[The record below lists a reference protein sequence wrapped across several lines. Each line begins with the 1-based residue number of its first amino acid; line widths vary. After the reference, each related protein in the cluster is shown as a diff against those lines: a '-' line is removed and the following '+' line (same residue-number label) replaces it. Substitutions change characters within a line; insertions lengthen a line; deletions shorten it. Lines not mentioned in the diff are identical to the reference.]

1 MIGGL
6 LIVAGVVLLGFALYL
21 AYDVR
26 VWAMDPERHELFT
39 QRVRRWLGWR

>member
-1 MIGGL
+1 MIGWA
-6 LIVAGVVLLGFALYL
+6 LIVSGLALLVLALYL

-26 VWAMDPERHELFT
+26 VWAMDPERHELLT